1 MTNLILKL
9 LFCHLFGD
17 YVLQTPYLAETKV
30 RTGIICLYIVHCTV
44 FPYIS
49 ALVWNGNWQL
59 CSFRTCALTH

>member
-17 YVLQTPYLAETKV
+17 YVLQTPYLAETK
-30 RTGIICLYIVHCTV
+30 GQNGYHMFVHCTV

-49 ALVWNGNWQL
+49 ALVWNGSWQL
-59 CSFRTCALTH
+59 CSFLTCALTH